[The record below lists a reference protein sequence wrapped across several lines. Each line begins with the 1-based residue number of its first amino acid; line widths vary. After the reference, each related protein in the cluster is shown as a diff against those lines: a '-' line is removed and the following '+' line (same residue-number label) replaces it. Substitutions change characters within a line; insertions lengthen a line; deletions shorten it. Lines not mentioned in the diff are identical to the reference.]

1 MIDISRL
8 INNPEFRRPV
18 MRHGIKL
25 RGGDFIKTRGL
36 RSYWDDEYSELKIY
50 LRTKI
55 TEKNKRLKLYH
66 LSRDLQ
72 ENGLQKPIIVH
83 EGKVI
88 MGMNLVNLTK
98 QSLNRIP
105 MRRLPRGIAYED
117 IVRLL
122 VLENM
127 PDGDPISQK
136 LNIPEVIKL
145 YLNETV
151 CYEENNGKLA
161 RAARKERI
169 RLTEKIASD
178 WGIKPFLVERGFR
191 KIIRW

>member
-1 MIDISRL
+1 M
-8 INNPEFRRPV
+8 F
-18 MRHGIKL
+18 
-25 RGGDFIKTRGL
+25 
-36 RSYWDDEYSELKIY
+36 
-50 LRTKI
+50 
-55 TEKNKRLKLYH
+55 
-66 LSRDLQ
+66 
-72 ENGLQKPIIVH
+72 
-83 EGKVI
+83 
-88 MGMNLVNLTK
+88 
-98 QSLNRIP
+98 
-105 MRRLPRGIAYED
+105 LP
-117 IVRLL
+117 